1 METEPTTDSAVE
13 LTVDGEERTLT
24 FTEGASLMAA
34 LRANGVTSVLNGCD
48 EGVCGSCNVLNEET
62 GRVVRSC
69 MMPAEQFDDAEL
81 TTAAG
86 LVDDET
92 GELHPVQSAFLDHG
106 AAQCGFCIPGMIVS
120 AVSLLRENDDPT
132 RAEVARA
139 LNGNVCRCTGYVQQF
154 DAVQDAAARLRGD
167 AASTPAGEPATDGG
181 CPGCDCDVAA
191 GTEGDLR

>member
-1 METEPTTDSAVE
+1 MRMESSSSSSIE
-13 LTVDGEERTLT
+13 LNVDGEERRLT
-24 FTEGASLMAA
+24 FSQGANLMEA
-34 LRANGVTSVLNGCD
+34 LRANGITAVLNGCN

-69 MMPAEQFDDAEL
+69 MMPAEQFEDTEL

-86 LVDDET
+86 LVDDDT

-120 AVSLLRENDDPT
+120 AVSLLRENNDPT

-139 LNGNVCRCTGYVQQF
+139 LNGNICRCTGYVQQF

-167 AASTPAGEPATDGG
+167 TESTPQGEPATDGG
-181 CPGCDCDVAA
+181 CVGCDCSAADVNGGA
-191 GTEGDLR
+191 E